1 MKKVCFISLFLTVAG
16 MLSAF
21 AKGDKEG
28 TYYVEKGPNNIFITG
43 GVGSHMGLSG
53 TNFDAGFFK
62 AQNPHVYLG
71 VGRIFHPNWS
81 YRAVLNGW
89 RSSDFITSMESKA
102 YFGNLQLDLM
112 YNMSQ
117 AWGGYRSDRV
127 FEASVFAGPYV
138 NFASGEDFH
147 VYPGISAGVQFKFN
161 VNKYLAIDL
170 EGRLARQR
178 EMAVTTYDRVYA
190 IPTVGVTYTFG
201 GKKVKKAQ
209 EVECLDPVK
218 VEETNTSREL
228 ASYKAKNDQ
237 LEKRLKEQN
246 DKNQEMTRKV
256 SDLEARV
263 AVKTAGPVGV
273 FFNIGSA
280 EIDSRGRANIQLA
293 STLIKNDPYNHY
305 IIRGYADMATG
316 SPERNKEL
324 SEARAQ
330 AVYDALVA
338 SGVDAK
344 QLEVVGMG
352 GQENMFD
359 GDDLN
364 RIVIIERK

>member
-1 MKKVCFISLFLTVAG
+1 MAVAG
-16 MLSAF
+16 VASVF
-21 AKGDKEG
+21 AEGDKKG
-28 TYYVEKGPNNIFITG
+28 TYYVEKGPHNIFITG
-43 GVGSHMGLSG
+43 GVGSDMGLSR

-71 VGRIFHPNWS
+71 VGRMFHPNWS
-81 YRAVLNGW
+81 YRAILSGW
-89 RSSDFITSMESKA
+89 RTSDYISVMESKA
-102 YFGNLQLDLM
+102 YYGNLQMDLM

-138 NFASGEDFH
+138 NFSSGEGDFH
-147 VYPGISAGVQFKFN
+147 VYPGISAGLQFKFN
-161 VNKYLAIDL
+161 VNKYLSIDL
-170 EGRLARQR
+170 EGRVARQR

-209 EVECLDPVK
+209 EVDCLDPVK
-218 VEETNTSREL
+218 VEETNTAREL
-228 ASYKAKNDQ
+228 ASYKTKNNQ
-237 LEKRLKEQN
+237 LEERLRAQN

-256 SDLEARV
+256 SELEARV

-293 STLIKNDPYNHY
+293 STLIKNDPYNVY
-305 IIRGYADMATG
+305 VITGYADMATG
-316 SPERNKEL
+316 SAERNQEL

-338 SGVDAK
+338 AGVNAK